1 CCTNGYELM
10 ELVEKE
16 LPDLVILDIN
26 MPFITGLEAARQIR
40 HSYPHIKIVFLTG
53 YTEFDYAKQAVEL
66 NALKYIVKPVSAQ
79 ELRAVLDEARTALDR
94 ENRRIQKMAD
104 LEQLYWKSRKVLVHD
119 LLGDLAQSGTIYERA
134 RAHGLQWDRN
144 TFFQVAVLSADRTGG

>member
-119 LLGDLAQSGTIYERA
+119 LLGNLAQSGTIYERA

-144 TFFQVAVLSADRTGG
+144 TFFQVAV